1 MPSTT
6 PQAAVI
12 TPTRLLPERLPYLIA
27 LHESLVRQTGSAWQ
41 WILSLDGG
49 DPRDVP
55 EQIAQD
61 PRVKVLA
68 LPKCGAAMTRNLA
81 LGVVEAPKVIFC
93 DDDDVLPSTS
103 ISTRLR
109 YLETSGAAWVA
120 GQIHN
125 LRIDGTSELRP
136 SPVPMGWHE
145 PGAVWT
151 FVDSPQQPVPLGHT
165 ALMVETD
172 YAVEVGGHGGF
183 IQGEDY
189 VYTASITARAAGLV
203 VPDVVYL
210 YRDHANGQM
219 TKGESYDVLEERV
232 RLFVMRQNAAI
243 MRRAAQKQH
252 DRPLPHVASSAA

>member
-1 MPSTT
+1 VPSTT

-12 TPTRLLPERLPYLIA
+12 TPTQLLPKRLPYLIA
-27 LHESLVRQTGSAWQ
+27 LHESLMRQSGSTWQ

-49 DPRDVP
+49 DPRGIPDR
-55 EQIAQD
+55 IAQD
-61 PRVKVLA
+61 SRVKVLT

-81 LGVVEAPKVIFC
+81 LSVVGAPTVVFC
-93 DDDDVLPSTS
+93 DDDDILPSTS
-103 ISTRLR
+103 ISLRLR
-109 YLETSGAAWVA
+109 HLRTSGAAWVA

-125 LRIDGTSELRP
+125 LYADGSSELRP
-136 SPVPMGWHE
+136 SPVPVGWHE

-183 IQGEDY
+183 TQGEDY
-189 VYTASITARAAGLV
+189 VYAASITGRAAGLV
-203 VPDVVYL
+203 VPDVVYF

-219 TKGESYDVLEERV
+219 TKSETYDPLEEHV

-243 MRRAAQKQH
+243 VRRATRNDHQIPQA
-252 DRPLPHVASSAA
+252 ASTAA

>member
-1 MPSTT
+1 MPSTAAQT
-6 PQAAVI
+6 AVI
-12 TPTRLLPERLPYLIA
+12 TPTRLLPERLPYLFA
-27 LHESLVRQTGSAWQ
+27 LHESLARQAGATWQ

-49 DPRDVP
+49 DPRGVP
-55 EQIAQD
+55 DQIAQD

-81 LGVVEAPKVIFC
+81 LGEADSATVIFC

-109 YLETSGAAWVA
+109 HLEASGAAWVA
-120 GQIHN
+120 GQIHD
-125 LRIDGTSELRP
+125 LRTDGSSALRP
-136 SPVPMGWHE
+136 SPVPLGWHE

-210 YRDHANGQM
+210 YRDHADGQM
-219 TKGESYDVLEERV
+219 TKGDDYDVLEERV
-232 RLFVMRQNAAI
+232 RLFVMRQNAATV
-243 MRRAAQKQH
+243 RRAALNDH
-252 DRPLPHVASSAA
+252 RRPQAAARAA

>member
-6 PQAAVI
+6 PQTAVI
-12 TPTRLLPERLPYLIA
+12 TPTRLLPERLPYLTA
-27 LHESLVRQTGSAWQ
+27 LYESLVRQVGSTWQ

-49 DPRDVP
+49 DPRRIPD
-55 EQIAQD
+55 QIAQD
-61 PRVKVLA
+61 PRVEVLT

-81 LGVVEAPKVIFC
+81 LSVVDAPTVVFC
-93 DDDDVLPSTS
+93 DDDDVLPSAS
-103 ISTRLR
+103 VATRLR
-109 YLETSGAAWVA
+109 HLETSGAAWVA

-125 LRIDGTSELRP
+125 LHADGRSELRP
-136 SPVPMGWHE
+136 SPVPVGWHG
-145 PGAVWT
+145 PGAVWA

-183 IQGEDY
+183 TQGEDY
-189 VYTASITARAAGLV
+189 VYTASITGRAAGLV

-219 TKGESYDVLEERV
+219 TKGETYDVLEEHV

-243 MRRAAQKQH
+243 VRRAALSNHRTPQS
-252 DRPLPHVASSAA
+252 ASSAA

>member
-6 PQAAVI
+6 PQTAVI
-12 TPTRLLPERLPYLIA
+12 TPTRLLPERLPYLVA
-27 LHESLVRQTGSAWQ
+27 LHESLVRQTDSTWQ

-49 DPRDVP
+49 DPGSIPD
-55 EQIAQD
+55 QIAQD

-81 LGVVEAPKVIFC
+81 LSLVDAPTVVFC
-93 DDDDVLPSTS
+93 DDDDILPSTS
-103 ISTRLR
+103 LSSRLR
-109 YLETSGAAWVA
+109 HLRTSGAAWVA

-125 LRIDGTSELRP
+125 LYADGDSELRP
-136 SPVPMGWHE
+136 SPVPVGWHE
-145 PGAVWT
+145 PGAVWA

-183 IQGEDY
+183 TQGEDY
-189 VYTASITARAAGLV
+189 VYTASITGRAAGLV

-219 TKGESYDVLEERV
+219 TKGETYDLLEEHV

-243 MRRAAQKQH
+243 VRRAIRH
-252 DRPLPHVASSAA
+252 DHRIPQTVSSAA